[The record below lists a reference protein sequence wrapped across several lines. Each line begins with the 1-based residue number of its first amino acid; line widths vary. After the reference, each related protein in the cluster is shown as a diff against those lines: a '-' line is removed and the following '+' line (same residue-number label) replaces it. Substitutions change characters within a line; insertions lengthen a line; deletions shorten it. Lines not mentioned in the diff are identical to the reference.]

1 MKRAL
6 RLVII
11 IALVISCV
19 FLVSGCSSA
28 KRGVCD
34 SCGQTEKLNR
44 YVDQGSGTVYW
55 LCDTCYNLAKIFTW
69 H

>member
-1 MKRAL
+1 MKKKILAIGL
-6 RLVII
+6 SLVLTLGL
-11 IALVISCV
+11 A
-19 FLVSGCSSA
+19 GCSSA